1 MHWFKKAQ
9 LSIDK
14 HNGVGMEDGIGSNN
28 LVVKFDTH
36 YIEVERVHVYDEVG
50 MVVVARDGVE
60 RVN

>member
-1 MHWFKKAQ
+1 
-9 LSIDK
+9 
-14 HNGVGMEDGIGSNN
+14 MEDGIGSNN

-60 RVN
+60 KI